1 MNPIRSSL
9 PSSSWLVATVVP
21 WLTAEIVSPAMSS
34 EMPIRSSTLRTP
46 VRKPS
51 AGSAGVDGV
60 FVVVVLPVSSSM
72 ATTSVNVP
80 PVSMP
85 MRTRRAVMPD
95 TLAMRYRRGKWS
107 SSRVR
112 AVVGR
117 SRKPPEPLGLVVVE
131 SLVAGSPVLVALA
144 VDPAGVRLP
153 GRLLARPQGAG
164 DGGPRRAGGAR
175 RPDGQLLSVAGPA
188 RDALARP
195 QHLQHVRG
203 RQPLGLGD
211 VGCLGPGAV
220 GEQFPGSQLLVAGD
234 RGAQR
239 VLTLD
244 FLGAGHAS
252 SVAPPD
258 AVAGP
263 AARRAQPEEG
273 AWHGHHRGH
282 PRAAPRAAARLCH
295 P

>member
-46 VRKPS
+46 VRTPS
-51 AGSAGVDGV
+51 GGAAGVDGV

-95 TLAMRYRRGKWS
+95 TLAMRYRRGKWP

-112 AVVGR
+112 AVVGG
-117 SRKPPEPLGLVVVE
+117 SRQPPEPLGLVVVE

-153 GRLLARPQGAG
+153 GGVLARTQGAG
-164 DGGPRRAGGAR
+164 DGGPRRTGGAR
-175 RPDGQLLSVAGPA
+175 RPDGQLLAVAGLA
-188 RDALARP
+188 RDDLAER
-195 QHLQHVRG
+195 QHLQHVRR
-203 RQPLGLGD
+203 RQPLGIGD
-211 VGCLGPGAV
+211 VGRVRAGAV
-220 GEQFPGSQLLVAGD
+220 RQQLPRPQLLVAGD
-234 RGAQR
+234 GGAQG
-239 VLTLD
+239 VLPLD
-244 FLGAGHAS
+244 LLGAGHAP

-258 AVAGP
+258 TWAGP
-263 AARRAQPEEG
+263 AARRAQQEEG
-273 AWHGHHRGH
+273 ARHGHHRGH
-282 PRAAPRAAARLCH
+282 PRAAPRAAAGLRH